1 MSSIL
6 VGTTEKSN
14 KTYKSLQID
23 DLQAFLFYWGV
34 KLFNFCRF

>member
-6 VGTTEKSN
+6 VGTTEMSN

-23 DLQAFLFYWGV
+23 DLEAFFVLG
-34 KLFNFCRF
+34 

>member
-6 VGTTEKSN
+6 VGTTEMSD

-23 DLQAFLFYWGV
+23 DLEAFLFW
-34 KLFNFCRF
+34 